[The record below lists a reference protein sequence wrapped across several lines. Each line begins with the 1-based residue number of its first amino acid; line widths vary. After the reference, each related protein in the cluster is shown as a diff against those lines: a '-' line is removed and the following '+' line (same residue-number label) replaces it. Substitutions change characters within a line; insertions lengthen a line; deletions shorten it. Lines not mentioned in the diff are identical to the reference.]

1 VLGSLILI
9 AALALPQKAP
19 DSSLWRSSDTRLVV
33 ATVVATGVIVAFDEQ
48 IAQWARGPAVQ
59 GSEGRHDAVKAVT
72 TINEW
77 PLSVLAITTYAVGKI
92 GRWPVV
98 ADVGA
103 HLTESLAATIVAS
116 EIVRVGLGRAR
127 PYVSPDDQFHFKPGA
142 GFSSFDYRSFPS
154 IHAAVAFA
162 TAGAL
167 AEELRLRD
175 IGSRRILTPLLFAAA
190 ALPGFTRVY
199 LDQHWASD
207 VLVGSVLGAW
217 LGTKVVRYTHGRQTK
232 LDGILLSLK
241 AGVNDHGASIIGVTL
256 VRR

>member
-1 VLGSLILI
+1 MLGSLLLV

-19 DSSLWRSSDTRLVV
+19 DSSFWRGSDTRLVV
-33 ATVVATGVIVAFDEQ
+33 ATVVATGVIAAFDEQ
-48 IAQWARGPAVQ
+48 IAQWARGSAVQ
-59 GSEGRHDAVKAVT
+59 GDEGRHDVVSTVT
-72 TINEW
+72 TVNEW
-77 PLSVLAITTYAVGKI
+77 PLSILAITTYAVGKI
-92 GRWPVV
+92 GKWPVV

-127 PYVSPDDQFHFKPGA
+127 PYASPNDQFHFKPGA

-175 IGSRRILTPLLFAAA
+175 VGSRRILTPLLFAAA
-190 ALPGFTRVY
+190 TLPGFTRVY

-207 VLVGSVLGAW
+207 VLVGSVMGAW
-217 LGTKVVRYTHGRQTK
+217 LGTKLVRYTHGRQTK
-232 LDGILLSLK
+232 LDGVLLSLK
-241 AGVNDHGASIIGVTL
+241 AGVNDYGATTIGVTL
-256 VRR
+256 VHR